1 MMLHRGIKIQFPF
14 MMREIRFMNEVIM
27 SIKQYIGA
35 ERKCFAML
43 DNPET
48 PTYNAAS
55 LHRILRRKEP
65 ETPVSPRKVEQNVS
79 FPKRNSCDII
89 LLLKRL

>member
-1 MMLHRGIKIQFPF
+1 
-14 MMREIRFMNEVIM
+14 MMREIRFMNEVMM
-27 SIKQYIGA
+27 S
-35 ERKCFAML
+35 ERQRKKCVGML
-43 DNPET
+43 DKRET

-55 LHRILRRKEP
+55 LHRILRRKER
-65 ETPVSPRKVEQNVS
+65 ETTVSPRKVEQNVS